1 MDAEDILAQLGATR
15 VATVATIPF
24 ALLEHPVAPV
34 LAATA
39 AGWGGVV
46 YTALFG
52 SCAAYLLQQ
61 ASIKIIGAARTAGF
75 MNLIP
80 VFTMAMAAI
89 AFGER
94 VTTVQMA
101 SAAVIIL
108 GVSINSRL
116 SR

>member
-1 MDAEDILAQLGATR
+1 M
-15 VATVATIPF
+15 
-24 ALLEHPVAPV
+24 
-34 LAATA
+34 
-39 AGWGGVV
+39 V

-80 VFTMAMAAI
+80 VFTMAMAAV

-94 VTTVQMA
+94 VTPVQIA

-108 GVSINSRL
+108 GVSVNSRL